1 MYIPKQF
8 KITDEAMNYEIMKE
22 HSFAILFSGHNE
34 APFAT
39 HLPLILNKEKT
50 YLYGHFARP
59 TLSGEI
65 SKTKLF

>member
-1 MYIPKQF
+1 MYIPAQF

-39 HLPLILNKEKT
+39 HLPLILNKENT
-50 YLYGHFARP
+50 YL
-59 TLSGEI
+59 
-65 SKTKLF
+65 